1 MGYVDRGMGNIAT
14 RELSLRV
21 ITGAI
26 GAALLIAVLYA
37 GGWAFGLS
45 ILALGLVAQHEVYRL
60 FEQRGVL
67 PYAMAGLLLG
77 ALLAARTF
85 LPDAALLAVALVV
98 VLLAWC
104 PFSRTEQPLLCLGA
118 TMLGAVYPTALLAFL
133 TDLRLARGPHI
144 GDEEAFALTLA
155 VLVLVWATDILAYF
169 VGSRFGR
176 HLLAPAISPKK
187 TWEGAVGGAL
197 AALLVGVIL
206 KLTLLSFVVWPHV
219 LVLAL
224 LCGTISQ
231 LGDLAESRFKRAVGA
246 KDSGAILPGHG
257 GVLDRFDGV
266 LLAAPL
272 AYLYL
277 AYVARIISA

>member
-1 MGYVDRGMGNIAT
+1 MGNIAT
-14 RELSLRV
+14 RELGLRI

-26 GAALLIAVLYA
+26 GAALLVAVLYA
-37 GGWAFGLS
+37 GGWVFGLS
-45 ILALGLVAQHEVYRL
+45 VLVLGLVAQHEVYGLVGR
-60 FEQRGVL
+60 RGVR
-67 PYAMAGLLLG
+67 PYAMAGLLIG
-77 ALLAARTF
+77 ALLAVRSL

-104 PFSRTEQPLLCLGA
+104 PFSKTEQPLLSLG
-118 TMLGAVYPTALLAFL
+118 TTLLGAVYPTALLAFL
-133 TDLRLARGPHI
+133 TDLRLARGPQI
-144 GDEEAFALTLA
+144 GEEEAFTLTLA

-169 VGSRFGR
+169 VGSRYGKR
-176 HLLAPAISPKK
+176 LLAPAISPKK
-187 TWEGAVGGAL
+187 TWEGAVGGTL

-206 KLTLLSFVVWPHV
+206 QVTLLSFVAWPHV
-219 LVLAL
+219 FVLAL
-224 LCGTISQ
+224 LCSAISQ

-246 KDSGAILPGHG
+246 KDSGAMLPGHG

-266 LLAAPL
+266 LLAAPV

>member
-1 MGYVDRGMGNIAT
+1 MGNIAT
-14 RELSLRV
+14 RELGLRI
-21 ITGAI
+21 ITAAI

-45 ILALGLVAQHEVYRL
+45 ILALGLFAQHEVYGLVAR
-60 FEQRGVL
+60 RGVR
-67 PYAMAGLLLG
+67 PYVVAGLLIG
-77 ALLAARTF
+77 ALLALRPF
-85 LPDAALLAVALVV
+85 LPGAALLAVALVTA
-98 VLLAWC
+98 LLAWC
-104 PFSRTEQPLLCLGA
+104 PFSRTEQPMLSLGA
-118 TMLGAVYPTALLAFL
+118 TMFGAVYPTALLAFL
-133 TDLRLARGPHI
+133 TDIRLARGPHI
-144 GDEEAFALTLA
+144 GEEEAFALTLA
-155 VLVLVWATDILAYF
+155 VLVLVWATDILAYG

-176 HLLAPAISPKK
+176 CLLAPAISPKK

-197 AALLVGVIL
+197 ASVLAGVIL
-206 KLTLLSFVVWPHV
+206 KMTLISFVAWPHV

-224 LCGTISQ
+224 LCGVISQ

-266 LLAAPL
+266 LLVAPL

>member
-1 MGYVDRGMGNIAT
+1 MSNIAT
-14 RELSLRV
+14 RELGLRI

-37 GGWAFGLS
+37 GGWVFGLS
-45 ILALGLVAQHEVYRL
+45 VLALGLFAQHEVYGLVER
-60 FEQRGVL
+60 RGVR
-67 PYAMAGLLLG
+67 PYVMVGLLIG
-77 ALLAARTF
+77 ALLATRPF
-85 LPDAALLAVALVV
+85 LPDAILLAVVLFAA
-98 VLLAWC
+98 LLAWC
-104 PFSRTEQPLLCLGA
+104 PFSRTEQPLLSLGA
-118 TMLGAVYPTALLAFL
+118 TMLGVVYPTALLVFL

-144 GDEEAFALTLA
+144 GEEEAFALTLA

-169 VGSRFGR
+169 VGSRFGKR
-176 HLLAPAISPKK
+176 LLAPAISPKK

-197 AALLVGVIL
+197 ASLLVGVIL
-206 KLTLLSFVVWPHV
+206 KLTLLSFVAWPHV

-224 LCGTISQ
+224 LCGTVSQ

-266 LLAAPL
+266 LLVAPL

-277 AYVARIISA
+277 AYVARIVSA